1 MLKSA
6 DFDSIID
13 HLAEAIRPLVAI
25 IEAAPPTTKGHYG
38 DYMATIERVTQQLAG
53 PVPVTTNAY
62 LAVGIALERAGAN
75 KFGVESALRAMG
87 HLDAER
93 HR

>member
-13 HLAEAIRPLVAI
+13 HLVEAIRPLVAI

-38 DYMATIERVTQQLAG
+38 DYMATIERVTRRLA
-53 PVPVTTNAY
+53 PTPTTSAY